1 LEKLRSYPKL
11 YNIGHKAIEDLFK
24 EEVLVQEK
32 LDGSQIS
39 FCRTGDDLAIR
50 SKGAIIHPE
59 APEKMF
65 SKGVESILKVKDKLK
80 DGWLYRGEYLQ
91 KPKHNVLSYDRVPD
105 QHIAI
110 FDIETEPSYFLDP
123 EEVFKEALRLGF
135 SWVPFVLVTVDSP
148 EKVKE
153 LLEWDSFLGGT
164 KVEGI
169 AIKNYNRFTLDGKTM
184 MGKYVSER
192 FKEVHRTKKY
202 RTSNK
207 DIIETLVEMYKT
219 EARWLKAIH
228 HLRDMGEIENS
239 PRDIGKLFKEVHS
252 DVRAECEDEIKEI
265 LFKWAW
271 KQVGRGITRGLAEW
285 YKEQLLEKQFEK
297 EE

>member
-1 LEKLRSYPKL
+1 MEKIHSYSKL
-11 YNIGHKAIEDLFK
+11 YNIGHKAVEDLLNG
-24 EEVLVQEK
+24 EVLIQEK

-39 FCRTGDDLAIR
+39 FCKTGDDIRIR

-65 SKGVESILKVKDKLK
+65 SKGVEWIVKKKEDLHE
-80 DGWLYRGEYLQ
+80 GFIYRGEYLRQ
-91 KPKHNVLSYDRVPD
+91 PKHNVLTYNKVPD

-110 FDIETEPSYFLDP
+110 FDIETTPSHFLSP
-123 EEVFKEALRLGF
+123 TEVMYEATRLGF
-135 SWVPFVLVTVDSP
+135 GWMPFCWATVKSAEDI
-148 EKVKE
+148 KE
-153 LLEWDSFLGGT
+153 FLEWDSFLGGT

-169 AIKNYNRFTLDGKTM
+169 AIKNYSRYTIDGKVM

-202 RTSNK
+202 RTTSK
-207 DIIETLVEMYKT
+207 DIIESLTDMYKT

-228 HLRDMGEIENS
+228 HLRDMGELEDS
-239 PRDIGKLFKEVHS
+239 PRDIGKLLKEVQT
-252 DVRAECEDEIKEI
+252 DVYNECADEIKEI

-271 KQVGRGITRGLAEW
+271 KGLSRSLTRGIAEW
-285 YKEQLLEKQFEK
+285 YKDQLLEKQFE
-297 EE
+297 EEG